1 MATKKSSGK
10 KSASRE
16 AVAAPPT
23 ATSINDATRLIQS
36 AVERALKQKQLPT
49 PKIRGPIFLGI
60 WYNPVTKQLEVINQ
74 FE

>member
-10 KSASRE
+10 KASRE
-16 AVAAPPT
+16 AVASPRT
-23 ATSINDATRLIQS
+23 DTSVQDATRLIQS

-49 PKIRGPIFLGI
+49 PRIRGPIFVGI
-60 WYNPVTKQLEVINQ
+60 WYNPVTKKLEVINQ

>member
-10 KSASRE
+10 SASR

-23 ATSINDATRLIQS
+23 TGTSLPEATRLIQS

-49 PKIRGPIFLGI
+49 PKIRGPIFVGI
-60 WYNPVTKQLEVINQ
+60 WYNPVTKKIEVINQ